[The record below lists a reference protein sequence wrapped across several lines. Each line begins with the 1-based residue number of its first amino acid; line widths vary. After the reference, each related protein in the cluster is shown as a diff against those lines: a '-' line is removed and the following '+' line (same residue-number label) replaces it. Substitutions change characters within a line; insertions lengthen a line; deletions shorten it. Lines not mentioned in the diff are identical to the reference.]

1 MKDNINTDVVNT
13 NDNEKD
19 VIMSVCPDCK
29 KECVWDDM
37 VWLNGRCTCP
47 NCYKHRRI
55 MGE

>member
-1 MKDNINTDVVNT
+1 MKNTINTDVVNT